1 MKFTGRVQNGRL
13 IPDNPASYPIALREC
28 EGKPVTV
35 EVEVRRE
42 RRSVKANAYHWGII
56 VPLAQH
62 ALNLK
67 RGPEMIPLSKDQVH
81 YVLVT
86 AFGASEETELGP
98 VPVRSSLMDSKQFSA
113 LDEKAARWLM
123 DQGYG
128 IPDGPGA
135 AVQVAEAME

>member
-1 MKFTGRVQNGRL
+1 MKIAGKVAAGKL
-13 IPDNPASYPIALREC
+13 VCDLPAAWPIAMREMD
-28 EGKPVTV
+28 GRRVTV
-35 EVEVRRE
+35 EIEAERSRRT
-42 RRSVKANAYHWGII
+42 VKANAYHWAVI

-67 RGPEMIPLSKDQVH
+67 RPDQIPLSKDQTH

-98 VPVRSSLMDSKQFSA
+98 VPVRSSLMDTQQFHA

-123 DQGYG
+123 DLGYG
-128 IPDGPGA
+128 IPDGQGA
-135 AVQVAEAME
+135 GAQVEEATA